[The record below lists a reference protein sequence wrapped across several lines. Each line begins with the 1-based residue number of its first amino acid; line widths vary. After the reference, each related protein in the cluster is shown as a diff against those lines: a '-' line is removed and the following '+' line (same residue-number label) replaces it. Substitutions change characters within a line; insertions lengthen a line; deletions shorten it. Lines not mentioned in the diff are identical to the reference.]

1 MSEYFDF
8 WDDKLVPGRWSLED
22 PYVNGHWVIPD
33 LFTGA
38 GGPKTLDGPIV
49 VKVYR
54 PGRPLDYTMAGRGMP
69 VASER
74 AAQVFARVAPDDVQI
89 IPVTVEGHQEPYFI
103 IHALHAIECVD
114 EARSEG
120 IQWWTEADGRPERIG
135 DYSAVDVL
143 RIEPARVA
151 GHHLFRVKRWEV
163 ALIVSAHL
171 RAELERANLTGLRFI
186 PV

>member
-22 PYVNGHWVIPD
+22 PYISGRWVNPN
-33 LFTGA
+33 LFTCA
-38 GGPKTLDGPIV
+38 RGPQTVDGPIV
-49 VKVYR
+49 VKLYV

-74 AAQVFARVAPDDVQI
+74 AAEVFSRVVPKEAQI
-89 IPVTVEGHQEPYFI
+89 VPITVEGRQEPYFI
-103 IHALHAIECVD
+103 VHAIHAIECVD

-120 IQWWTEADGRPERIG
+120 IQWWTEEDGRPERIG

-143 RIEPARVA
+143 RIDPSRVA
-151 GHHLFRVKRWEV
+151 GHHFFRVKRWLS

-171 RAELERANLTGLRFI
+171 RQELERANLTGLRFI